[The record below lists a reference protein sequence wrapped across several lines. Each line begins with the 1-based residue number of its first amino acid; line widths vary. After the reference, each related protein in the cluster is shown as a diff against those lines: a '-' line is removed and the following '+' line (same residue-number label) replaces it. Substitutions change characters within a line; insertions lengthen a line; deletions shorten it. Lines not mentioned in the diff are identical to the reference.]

1 MANLG
6 IKKIADLSIDELE
19 DLVTSLENMSRVAD
33 RKEMRDQIL
42 KMVQTAQEEIAKRIK
57 NC

>member
-19 DLVTSLENMSRVAD
+19 DLVTSLENMSRFAD

>member
-19 DLVTSLENMSRVAD
+19 DLVTSLENMSRFAD

-42 KMVQTAQEEIAKRIK
+42 KMVQTSQEEIAKRIK